1 MLVPS
6 ETWLLRDNTQ
16 IKSRHWL
23 RTAIDSEKTSMK
35 YAALTGW
42 GKCLPPATLT
52 NADLATFLPTDDD
65 WIVQRTGMKERR
77 VSHVS
82 GLALSTVAAKRAL
95 ACAGLDAAELD
106 FIIYGSCSFDE
117 HVPNTASGLQV
128 AIGAT
133 KAAAMDVN
141 TACTSFL
148 YGMSTATAFIQSGA
162 AKNVLVIGV
171 EHISKFMDWENRN
184 VAVLFGDGAAAA
196 VFQVSD
202 KPEGVIAQKLQCYAD
217 ARQTLRVRGKGAVYS
232 NVGVTYG
239 DTRWDFDGQEIFKK
253 AVTGMGDASI
263 DVLKQANVTINDVD
277 VVVPHQANLRI
288 IEAVAKRAGASM
300 DKVFLTVHKYGNM
313 SAATAPVA
321 LVEALEEGRV
331 KPGGLVLI
339 PAFGAGLTLS
349 AHLIRWGERTT
360 PIATSDAELP
370 ACDKTA
376 LQMVQEL
383 MAAKL
388 PRDRSE
394 SGLMGARFVE
404 AG

>member
-1 MLVPS
+1 MSLGVVGYALAAPWQYRYG
-6 ETWLLRDNTQ
+6 ELD
-16 IKSRHWL
+16 
-23 RTAIDSEKTSMK
+23 MK

-42 GKCLPPATLT
+42 GKCLPPAVLT
-52 NADLATFLPTDDD
+52 NDDLSTFLPTDDA

-77 VSHVS
+77 ISHVC
-82 GLALSTVAAKRAL
+82 GLELSYVAAQRAL
-95 ACAGLDAAELD
+95 ACAGIEAADVD

-117 HVPNTASGLQV
+117 HVPNTASGLQ
-128 AIGAT
+128 ARLGAN

-148 YGMSTATAFIQSGA
+148 YGMSTATAFIQSGV

-171 EHISKFMDWENRN
+171 EHISKFMDWQNRN
-184 VAVLFGDGAAAA
+184 VSVLFGDGAAAA
-196 VFQVSD
+196 VFQASD

-217 ARQTLRVRGKGAVYS
+217 ARQTLRVRGKGALYS
-232 NVGVTYG
+232 NVGVYYG

-253 AVTGMGDASI
+253 AVTGMGDASVA
-263 DVLKQANVTINDVD
+263 VLEQAGVTIDDVD
-277 VVVPHQANLRI
+277 LVVPHQANLRI

-321 LVEALEEGRV
+321 LVDALDEGRV

-349 AHLIRWGERTT
+349 AHLVRWGGRVT

-370 ACDKTA
+370 PCDRTA
-376 LQMVQEL
+376 LEMVREL
-383 MAAKL
+383 MAIKS
-388 PRDRSE
+388 PHERSE
-394 SGLMGARFVE
+394 VGLMNVKFCE
-404 AG
+404 AGP

>member
-1 MLVPS
+1 
-6 ETWLLRDNTQ
+6 
-16 IKSRHWL
+16 
-23 RTAIDSEKTSMK
+23 MK

-42 GKCLPPATLT
+42 GKCLPPAVLT
-52 NADLATFLPTDDD
+52 NDDLSTFLPTDDA

-77 VSHVS
+77 ISHVC
-82 GLALSTVAAKRAL
+82 GLELSYVAAQRAL
-95 ACAGLDAAELD
+95 ACAGIEAADVD

-117 HVPNTASGLQV
+117 HVPNTASGLQ
-128 AIGAT
+128 ARLGAN

-148 YGMSTATAFIQSGA
+148 YGMSTATAFIQSGV
-162 AKNVLVIGV
+162 AKNVLVVGV
-171 EHISKFMDWENRN
+171 EHISKFMDWQNRN
-184 VAVLFGDGAAAA
+184 VSVLFGDGAAAA
-196 VFQVSD
+196 VFQASN

-217 ARQTLRVRGKGAVYS
+217 ARQTLRVRGKGALYS
-232 NVGVTYG
+232 NVGVYYG

-253 AVTGMGDASI
+253 AVTGMGDASVA
-263 DVLKQANVTINDVD
+263 VLEQAGVTIEDVD
-277 VVVPHQANLRI
+277 LVVPHQANLRI

-321 LVEALEEGRV
+321 LVDALDEGRV

-349 AHLIRWGERTT
+349 AHLVRWGGRVT

-370 ACDKTA
+370 PCDRTA
-376 LQMVQEL
+376 LEMVREL
-383 MAAKL
+383 MAIKS
-388 PRDRSE
+388 PHERSE
-394 SGLMGARFVE
+394 VGLMNVKFFE
-404 AG
+404 AGP

>member
-1 MLVPS
+1 M
-6 ETWLLRDNTQ
+6 T
-16 IKSRHWL
+16 
-23 RTAIDSEKTSMK
+23 

-42 GKCLPPATLT
+42 GKCLPPAVLS
-52 NADLATFLPTDDD
+52 NDDLATFLPTDDA

-77 VSHVS
+77 ISHVS
-82 GLALSTVAAKRAL
+82 GLDLSYVAAKRAL
-95 ACAGLDAAELD
+95 ACAGIDASELD

-117 HVPNTASGLQV
+117 HVPNTASGLQ
-128 AIGAT
+128 ARLGAT

-148 YGMSTATAFIQSGA
+148 YGMSTATAFIQSGV

-171 EHISKFMDWENRN
+171 EHISKFMDWQNRN

-196 VFQVSD
+196 VFQATD

-217 ARQTLRVRGKGAVYS
+217 ARQTLRVRGKGALYS
-232 NVGVTYG
+232 NTGVVYG

-253 AVTGMGDASI
+253 AVHGMGDASVAVLEQAGITI
-263 DVLKQANVTINDVD
+263 DDVD
-277 VVVPHQANLRI
+277 VIVPHQANLRI

-300 DKVFLTVHKYGNM
+300 DKVFLTVEKYGNM

-321 LVEALEEGRV
+321 LVEAVEAGRV
-331 KPGGLVLI
+331 KPGGLVLM

-349 AHLIRWGERTT
+349 AHLIRWGDRVT

-370 ACDKTA
+370 PCDKTA

-383 MAAKL
+383 MARKE
-388 PRDRSE
+388 PHDRSE
-394 SGLMGARFVE
+394 AGLMNVKFFEAR
-404 AG
+404 

>member
-1 MLVPS
+1 
-6 ETWLLRDNTQ
+6 
-16 IKSRHWL
+16 
-23 RTAIDSEKTSMK
+23 MK

-42 GKCLPPATLT
+42 GKCLPPAVLT
-52 NADLATFLPTDDD
+52 NDDLSTFLPTDDA

-77 VSHVS
+77 ISHVC
-82 GLALSTVAAKRAL
+82 GLELSYVAAQRAL
-95 ACAGLDAAELD
+95 ACAGIEAADVD

-117 HVPNTASGLQV
+117 HVPNTASGLQ
-128 AIGAT
+128 ARLGAN

-148 YGMSTATAFIQSGA
+148 YGMSTATAFIQSGV
-162 AKNVLVIGV
+162 AKNVLVVGV
-171 EHISKFMDWENRN
+171 EHISKFMDWQNRN
-184 VAVLFGDGAAAA
+184 VSVLFRDGAAAA
-196 VFQVSD
+196 VFQASN

-217 ARQTLRVRGKGAVYS
+217 ARQTLRVRGKGALYS
-232 NVGVTYG
+232 NVGVYYG

-253 AVTGMGDASI
+253 AVTGMGDASVA
-263 DVLKQANVTINDVD
+263 VLEQAGVTIEDVD
-277 VVVPHQANLRI
+277 LVVPHQANLRI

-321 LVEALEEGRV
+321 LVDALDEGRV

-349 AHLIRWGERTT
+349 AHLVRWGGRVT

-370 ACDKTA
+370 PCDRTA
-376 LQMVQEL
+376 LEMVREL
-383 MAAKL
+383 MAIKS
-388 PRDRSE
+388 PHERSE
-394 SGLMGARFVE
+394 VGLMNVKFFE
-404 AG
+404 AGP

>member
-1 MLVPS
+1 
-6 ETWLLRDNTQ
+6 
-16 IKSRHWL
+16 
-23 RTAIDSEKTSMK
+23 
-35 YAALTGW
+35 
-42 GKCLPPATLT
+42 LT
-52 NADLATFLPTDDD
+52 NQDLATFLPTDDD

-77 VSHVS
+77 ISHVA
-82 GLALSTVAAKRAL
+82 GLELSTVAAKRAL
-95 ACAGLDAAELD
+95 ACAGLDASELD

-117 HVPNTASGLQV
+117 HVPNTASGLQ
-128 AIGAT
+128 AKLGAH

-148 YGMSTATAFIQSGA
+148 YGMSTATAFIQSGV

-171 EHISKFMDWENRN
+171 EHISKFMDWSNRN

-196 VFQVSD
+196 VFQATD

-217 ARQTLRVRGKGAVYS
+217 ARQTLRVRGKGALYS
-232 NVGVTYG
+232 NTGVTYG

-253 AVTGMGDASI
+253 AVTGMGDACVAVMQQAGVTIDDI
-263 DVLKQANVTINDVD
+263 DVI
-277 VVVPHQANLRI
+277 VPHQANLRI

-321 LVEALEEGRV
+321 LVEAIEAGRV

-349 AHLIRWGERTT
+349 AHLIRWGDRVT
-360 PIATSDAELP
+360 PIAISDAELP
-370 ACDKTA
+370 PCEKTG

-383 MAAKL
+383 IAAKV
-388 PRDRSE
+388 PYERSE
-394 SGLMGARFVE
+394 RGLMDVNFIE
-404 AG
+404 AL